1 MSEKLK
7 WHTVSDTLA
16 ENLRRLMKIRELSDF
31 RLVGGTSLS
40 LQLGHRKSFD
50 IDMFTN
56 AVYGSVNFSK
66 IDSLLRTHFKYVSED
81 HTGDMSNGLMCMV
94 GNSYAD
100 AVKLDLFYSDHF
112 INEIVE
118 IDGIRMASIED
129 ITAMKLEVISSDGR
143 KRDFWDIHELIE
155 VYSINRLLDIYKE
168 RNPYL
173 EVEKVIAGLT
183 NFERADQE
191 DNPVCLKGKYWELV
205 KYDFEEIVKEY
216 KASL

>member
-1 MSEKLK
+1 
-7 WHTVSDTLA
+7 
-16 ENLRRLMKIRELSDF
+16 MKIRELSDF